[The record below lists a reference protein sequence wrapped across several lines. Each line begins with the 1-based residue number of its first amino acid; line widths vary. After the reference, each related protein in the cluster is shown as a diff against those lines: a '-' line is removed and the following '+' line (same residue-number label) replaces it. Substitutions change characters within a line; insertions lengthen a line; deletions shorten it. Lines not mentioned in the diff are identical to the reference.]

1 MTEITVNGMTCTSC
15 ATHVKDA
22 LEKIPGVNAAVVS
35 YPESRAQV
43 MADTAVSHNQLLAA
57 IAALGYQGSI
67 RVGDFKDEPKIRDAL
82 EGAGLHIAI
91 IGSGGAAMAAAL
103 KAVEQGA
110 TVTLIERGTIGGTC
124 VNIGCVPSKIMIRAA
139 HIAHLRRESP
149 FDGGIAAT
157 VPAIDRSKLLAQQQ
171 ARVDELRHAKYE
183 GILDGNPAITVLH
196 GEARFK
202 DDQSLVVRLNEGG
215 EREVTFDRCLVATGA
230 SPAVPPIPGLKESP
244 YWTSTEA
251 LVSDTIPARL
261 AVIGSSVVALE
272 LAQAFARLGS
282 QVTILARSTLF
293 FREDPAIGEA
303 VTAAFRAE
311 GIEVLEH
318 TQASQVAHV
327 NGEFVLTTGHGEL
340 RADKLLV
347 ATGRAPN
354 TRSLALDAAGVT
366 VNAQGAIVIDQGMRT
381 SNPNIYAAG
390 DCTDQPQFVYVAAA
404 AGTRAAINMTGGDA
418 ALNLTAMP
426 AVVFTDPQ
434 VATVG
439 YSEAEAHHDGIETDS
454 RTLTLDNV
462 PRALANFDTRGFIKL
477 VIEEGSG
484 RLIGV
489 QAVAPEAGELI
500 QTAVLAIRNRMTVQ
514 ELADQLFPYLTMVE
528 GLKLAAQ
535 TPLGEI
541 CRYRVCRVMPSSR
554 HRSPTLVSGCPIAA
568 IARRSLAA
576 VILNGRPPFRPR
588 ARADAKPAMVR
599 SAINSRSN
607 SANAAKMPKTS
618 LPAAVVVSMAA
629 PWPVNTLRPMPRAV
643 RSCTVLMRW
652 RKSRPSRSSFHTTSV
667 SPGRSAFRQLTKPG
681 RSSRLPDAWSS

>member
-1 MTEITVNGMTCTSC
+1 MTQLKITGMTCDSC
-15 ATHVKDA
+15 AAHLKGA
-22 LEKIPGVNAAVVS
+22 LEKVPGVQSALVS
-35 YPESRAQV
+35 YPKG
-43 MADTAVSHNQLLAA
+43 TAKLATLPGTSSDA
-57 IAALGYQGSI
+57 LTAAVAGLGYQATLA
-67 RVGDFKDEPKIRDAL
+67 DAPPTDNR
-82 EGAGLHIAI
+82 AGLLDKVRGWKGAADKHIGNERLLQVAV

-110 TVTLIERGTIGGTC
+110 HVTLIERGTIGGTC

-149 FDGGIAAT
+149 FDGGVEAT

-183 GILDGNPAITVLH
+183 GILDGNSAITVLH

-215 EREVTFDRCLVATGA
+215 ERVVMFDRCLVATGA
-230 SPAVPPIPGLKESP
+230 SPAVPPIPGLKDSP

-251 LVSDTIPARL
+251 LVSDAIPERL

-282 QVTILARSTLF
+282 KVTALARNTLC

-311 GIEVLEH
+311 GIEVLEN

-327 NGEFVLTTGHGEL
+327 DGEFVLTTGHGEL
-340 RADKLLV
+340 RADKLLI

-354 TRSLALDAAGVT
+354 TRSLALEAAGVV
-366 VNAQGAIVIDQGMRT
+366 VNAQGAIVIDKGMRT

-418 ALNLTAMP
+418 ALDLTAMP

-434 VATVG
+434 IATVG
-439 YSEAEAHHDGIETDS
+439 YSEAKAHHDGFETDS

-462 PRALANFDTRGFIKL
+462 PRAVVNFDARGFIKL
-477 VIEEGSG
+477 VAQARTG

-489 QAVAPEAGELI
+489 QAVAPDAGELI
-500 QTAVLAIRNRMTVQ
+500 QSAALAIRAGMTVHD
-514 ELADQLFPYLTMVE
+514 LADQLFPYLTMVE

-535 TPLGEI
+535 TFTKDL
-541 CRYRVCRVMPSSR
+541 SQ
-554 HRSPTLVSGCPIAA
+554 L
-568 IARRSLAA
+568 
-576 VILNGRPPFRPR
+576 
-588 ARADAKPAMVR
+588 
-599 SAINSRSN
+599 
-607 SANAAKMPKTS
+607 
-618 LPAAVVVSMAA
+618 
-629 PWPVNTLRPMPRAV
+629 
-643 RSCTVLMRW
+643 SCCA
-652 RKSRPSRSSFHTTSV
+652 
-667 SPGRSAFRQLTKPG
+667 G
-681 RSSRLPDAWSS
+681 